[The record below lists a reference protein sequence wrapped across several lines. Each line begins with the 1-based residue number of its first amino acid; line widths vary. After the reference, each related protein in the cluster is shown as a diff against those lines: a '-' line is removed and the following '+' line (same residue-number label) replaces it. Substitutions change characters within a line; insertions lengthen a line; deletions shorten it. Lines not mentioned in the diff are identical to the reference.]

1 MQFWLLGT
9 LLVTRDDGS
18 EVEVRGRLR
27 RMLLAELLLNANT
40 AVSADRL
47 VELLWGES
55 TQDLSGDALYNQLGR
70 LRQALAQ
77 GEEGGAGRIRA
88 VPPGYIFDVSPGE
101 LDIHRFAE
109 HASAGRKA
117 AAGADWTGASAEFGA
132 ALGLW
137 RATPLADLPDLADES
152 VARHLE
158 EERWATLQGLAEA
171 ELNLGRHA
179 EVAALLGDLAPQQ
192 PLRESLHAQLM
203 LALYRDGRHAEA
215 LEAFRALSRALS
227 EAAGLEPGAAVRALH
242 ERMTREDPELRWA
255 PPRPAPTRPGP
266 SSSADARQPRNQLPI
281 DTRLFTGRESEVARL
296 AALARD
302 TVERGSAGTVT
313 ISALDGLG
321 GVGKSALAV
330 HVAHQVGDLFPGGQL
345 FVDLRG
351 ATVGLEPLTPMA
363 AIGQLLRSLDV
374 PDKRIPGT
382 LPECTALLR
391 DRLHGSRTL
400 ILLDNAS
407 AGAQVRPLLPDV
419 PGCLVLITSRTRL
432 ADVEGAHLLRLD
444 VLSPGEA
451 VALLCTAAGADRV
464 RADDPDVLELA
475 ELCGRIPLALR
486 IVAARIRHHS
496 ALTVAQLA
504 AQLRDERS
512 RLGELR
518 DEERDIADVL
528 GTSYADLPAT
538 EQRAFRLLSL
548 VPGTDADADAAAA
561 LLDLVRADAEPLLD
575 RLVER
580 NLLVELSPGRYR
592 MHDLVRLF
600 GAEQAGASG
609 HEDERADALERL
621 LFWYAESAKAAWRAV
636 EAARATPAST
646 LEIGSVAP
654 QEFAAA
660 EEAFTWHDRE
670 SGNLIAAVD
679 AARAESRYEYG
690 LELARALNG
699 LMHMRSNAARLL
711 EVAEAGLAC
720 AVGLGD
726 FLARSQMLRSKG
738 VALALQGRFDEAVTV
753 KQQALEMAR
762 AAGSGKAEGEAL
774 VGLCSTFAAAKRLD
788 EALDV
793 GHQAVALFD
802 RMGVAHHA
810 AGPLINMAAAL
821 SLADRNDEAL
831 VLTEQAVE
839 LGRKADEL
847 YHLAPS
853 LAQLAAVMHATGSY
867 DPERLDATYR
877 EAVEML
883 RAIENPR
890 YELAAL
896 LGYGVFLE
904 EHGRFA
910 ESVEVLTTAEH
921 IGAGLG
927 VPLHDK
933 ARATLRRSQAAL
945 DAADASDALDASDS
959 PDADAPDSSAAPDA
973 DATDSPASSAP

>member
-1 MQFWLLGT
+1 MRFWLLGT

-18 EVEVRGRLR
+18 EVEIRGRLR
-27 RMLLAELLLNANT
+27 RTLLAELLLNANT

-47 VELLWGES
+47 VELLWGDS
-55 TQDLSGDALYNQLGR
+55 THGLSGDALYNQLGR
-70 LRQALAQ
+70 LRQALGR

-88 VPPGYIFDVSPGE
+88 VPPGYVLDVSPGE
-101 LDIHRFAE
+101 LDVHRFAE

-137 RATPLADLPDLADES
+137 RANPLADLPDLADES
-152 VARHLE
+152 AARHLE

-179 EVAALLGDLAPQQ
+179 EVVALLRDVAPQQ

-203 LALYRDGRHAEA
+203 LAMYRDGRRAEA
-215 LEAFRALSRALS
+215 LEIFRALSRALS
-227 EAAGLEPGAAVRALH
+227 EAAGLEPGAAVRELH
-242 ERMTREDPELRWA
+242 ERMTREDPDLQWA
-255 PPRPAPTRPGP
+255 PPRTAPTRQGSGPGP
-266 SSSADARQPRNQLPI
+266 MDARQRRNQLPI
-281 DTRLFTGRESEVARL
+281 DTRLFTGRQAEVARL
-296 AALARD
+296 TALARD
-302 TVERGSAGTVT
+302 TAERGGAGTVT

-382 LPECTALLR
+382 LPDCTELLR
-391 DRLHGSRTL
+391 DRLRGSRTL

-451 VALLCTAAGADRV
+451 AALLSTAAGADRV
-464 RADDPDVLELA
+464 REDDPAVLELA

-486 IVAARIRHHS
+486 IVAARIRHDS

-512 RLGELR
+512 RLGELH
-518 DEERDIADVL
+518 DEERDLADVL
-528 GTSYADLPAT
+528 GTSYADLPAAQ
-538 EQRAFRLLSL
+538 QRTFRLLSL
-548 VPGTDADADAAAA
+548 VPGTDVDADAAAA
-561 LLDLVRADAEPLLD
+561 LLDLARADAESLLD

-580 NLLVELSPGRYR
+580 NLLVEPSPGRYR

-600 GAEQAGASG
+600 GAEQAGAAG
-609 HEDERADALERL
+609 HEAERADAVERL

-646 LEIGSVAP
+646 LGIGSVVP

-660 EEAFTWHDRE
+660 EEAFAWHDRE

-679 AARAESRYEYG
+679 AARTEGRYEYG

-726 FLARSQMLRSKG
+726 FLARSQMARSKG
-738 VALALQGRFDEAVTV
+738 VALALLGRFDEAVAV

-762 AAGSGKAEGEAL
+762 AAGSEKAEGEAL

-793 GHQAVALFD
+793 GRQAVALFD
-802 RMGVAHHA
+802 RMGIAHHA

-821 SLADRNDEAL
+821 SLADRNEEAL

-933 ARATLRRSQAAL
+933 ARGTLRRSQAAL
-945 DAADASDALDASDS
+945 DAAAASAAPDTDAA
-959 PDADAPDSSAAPDA
+959 PDADAPDS
-973 DATDSPASSAP
+973 PASSAP